1 MKTFKVDLTIKSSGE
16 ISVDNLKNEILSRLD
31 DFSIYNDE
39 GEEVEITLPNFWEN
53 IDVYE
58 I

>member
-16 ISVDNLKNEILSRLD
+16 ISVEQLKDEILSRLD
-31 DFSIYNDE
+31 DFAIYNDE
-39 GEEVEITLPNFWEN
+39 NEEVEITLPNFWN
-53 IDVYE
+53 TVDIYE